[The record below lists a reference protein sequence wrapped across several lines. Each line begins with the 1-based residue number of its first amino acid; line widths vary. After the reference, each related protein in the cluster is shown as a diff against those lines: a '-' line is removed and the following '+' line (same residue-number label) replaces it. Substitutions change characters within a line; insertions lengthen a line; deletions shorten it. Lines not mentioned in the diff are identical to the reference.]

1 MVIRKNRERR
11 SGDWEIRSN
20 AVNQDGVNPR
30 IVLGCPVI

>member
-1 MVIRKNRERR
+1 MVIRKQGKR

-20 AVNQDGVNPR
+20 AVNQDRVNPK